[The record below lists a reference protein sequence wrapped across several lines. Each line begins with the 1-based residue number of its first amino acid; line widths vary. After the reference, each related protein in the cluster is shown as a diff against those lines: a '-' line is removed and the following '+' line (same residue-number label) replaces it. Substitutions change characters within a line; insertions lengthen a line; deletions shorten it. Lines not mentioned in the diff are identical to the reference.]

1 MKRMQGKFA
10 LITGGATGI
19 GLATARMLAAEGA
32 RVAINGIDQ
41 GQIDAALADL
51 PAGSIGILARVEKM
65 ADLDAMMSRVKNEF
79 GALDTLVLCA
89 GVMKVKPLNSL
100 AEADFD
106 EHFGVNVKGTLF
118 AVQKAVPL
126 MRRGGSIILIASGTI
141 GMGRVG
147 RTLYAATKSAV
158 RSLARSLA
166 AELVHAGIRVNA
178 ISPGPIM
185 TPMNMVPERTAEQQA
200 EVLGKMVPIG
210 RVGLPED
217 VAAGILF
224 LASDESAFV
233 LGADLAID
241 GGWAQLL
248 EVPKPPATA
257 AA

>member
-1 MKRMQGKFA
+1 MNRMQGKFA

-19 GLATARMLAAEGA
+19 GLATAKMLATEGA

-41 GQIDAALADL
+41 KQLDEALAQL
-51 PAGSIGILARVEKM
+51 PAGSLGILARVERM
-65 ADLDAMMSRVKNEF
+65 TDLDAMMDKVKAEF
-79 GALDTLVLCA
+79 GTLDTLVLCA
-89 GVMKVKPLNSL
+89 GVMKVKPLKEL

-118 AVQKAVPL
+118 AVQKASAI
-126 MRRGGSIILIASGTI
+126 MRRGGSIVLIASGTI

-178 ISPGPIM
+178 VSPGPIM
-185 TPMNMVPERTAEQQA
+185 TPMNMVAERTTAQQA
-200 EVLGKMVPIG
+200 EFLGKMVPIG

-217 VAAGILF
+217 VAASILF
-224 LASDESAFV
+224 LASDESSFV
-233 LGADLAID
+233 LGADLAVD

-248 EVPKPPATA
+248 EVPKPPAHA
-257 AA
+257 A